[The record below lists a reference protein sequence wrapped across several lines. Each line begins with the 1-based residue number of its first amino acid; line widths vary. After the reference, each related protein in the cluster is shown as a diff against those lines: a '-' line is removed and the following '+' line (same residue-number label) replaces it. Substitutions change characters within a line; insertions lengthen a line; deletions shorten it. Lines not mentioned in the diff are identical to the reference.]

1 MKEILNNFKG
11 MKIVKSQKNKG
22 FIERAIEAIY
32 FLFIK
37 FYRKFIIRIVFL
49 KYKNWKL
56 ILISEWN
63 RYTNLE
69 KYKLEK

>member
-22 FIERAIEAIY
+22 FIERAIAVY

-49 KYKNWKL
+49 KYKN
-56 ILISEWN
+56 
-63 RYTNLE
+63 
-69 KYKLEK
+69 

>member
-49 KYKNWKL
+49 KYKN
-56 ILISEWN
+56 
-63 RYTNLE
+63 
-69 KYKLEK
+69 